1 MKKIIILL
9 AALFVWIP
17 AIILSE
23 DAQQSGGSQEIVVK
37 GQLKIKIQAEKPDTE
52 VKTDINEVAAKVIN
66 TEDAFLNLAPEDI
79 KDVKASLPETVYR
92 ERADYHPELGY
103 FEEAPIF
110 SLKPKIQNIEI
121 DKWSFK
127 VTDLAGNTVR
137 QQKGS
142 GSLPEQFVWDGFD
155 EQGNIMKLGTGYSY
169 RLYYM
174 DKAGNPNSIN
184 RNEPKTVTAIKYR
197 KDGMLYLEISSEVL
211 FQQKRKEK
219 LTDEGRKMLEQ
230 VKDYIK
236 MSNYFPV
243 EIRVYAEDTGLAED
257 QIATLQ
263 KNIVDELKLPQT
275 NFKTKGFKDESV
287 PKNRRVVFII
297 KG

>member
-1 MKKIIILL
+1 MKRTVVVTL
-9 AALFVWIP
+9 ALIFA
-17 AIILSE
+17 AITAFAE
-23 DAQQSGGSQEIVVK
+23 DAQPAGSGQEIVVK

-52 VKTDINEVAAKVIN
+52 IKTEINEVADKVIR
-66 TEDAFLNLAPEDI
+66 TEDTFLTLAPEDI
-79 KDVKASLPETVYR
+79 KDVKTSLPATVYR

-110 SLKPKIQNIEI
+110 SLKPKIQNVDI
-121 DKWSFK
+121 DKWNFK

-137 QQKGS
+137 QLKGN
-142 GSLPEQFVWDGFD
+142 GALPEQFLWDGFD
-155 EQGNIMKLGTGYSY
+155 DQGNIMKLGSGYSY

-197 KDGMLYLEISSEVL
+197 KDGLLYLEVSTEVL
-211 FQQKRKEK
+211 FQAKRKEK
-219 LTDEGRKMLEQ
+219 LTDEGRKILEQ

-236 MSNYFPV
+236 MSNAYPV
-243 EIRVYAEDTGLAED
+243 EIRVFAEDAGLAED
-257 QIATLQ
+257 QILTLN
-263 KNIVDELKLPQT
+263 KAVIEELKLPAA
-275 NFKTKGFKDESV
+275 NFKSKAARDESV
-287 PKNRRVVFII
+287 PKNRRVVFVI